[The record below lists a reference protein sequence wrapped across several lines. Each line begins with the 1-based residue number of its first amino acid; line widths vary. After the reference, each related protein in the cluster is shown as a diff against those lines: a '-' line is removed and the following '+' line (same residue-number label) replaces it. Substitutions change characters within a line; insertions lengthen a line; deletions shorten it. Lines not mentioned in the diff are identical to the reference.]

1 MGTMNLV
8 KRGLGSIIDKVIII
22 VAFVLV
28 SFLLFGMYG
37 MPGMLG
43 TYVAC
48 MGFTPDEYS
57 HLEQYSPY
65 SLDFQVT
72 ALFVVLNI
80 IYFFVSECFLKATV
94 GKYMLGGI
102 MVDAN
107 EKNIDTAK
115 IAKRCS
121 MLTLMMLIAIM
132 IRWMFNTTYWTV
144 IIIFFLVNDLPVL
157 LMNSRQSMVD
167 FLSST
172 FLVTKDNNKIQ
183 SNS

>member
-1 MGTMNLV
+1 MKAMNLV

-22 VAFVLV
+22 VALVLV

-48 MGFTPDEYS
+48 MGFAPNEYS
-57 HLEQYSPY
+57 SYSIE
-65 SLDFQVT
+65 FQVT

-80 IYFFVSECFLKATV
+80 IYYFVSEYFLKATV
-94 GKYMLGGI
+94 SKYMLGGVL
-102 MVDAN
+102 VDTN
-107 EKNIDTAK
+107 EKRVDTAR

-121 MLTLMMLIAIM
+121 VLTMMMLVAII
-132 IRWMFNTTYWTV
+132 IRWLFNTTYWTV
-144 IIIFFLVNDLPVL
+144 IILFFLVNDLPVL

-172 FLVTKDNNKIQ
+172 FLVAKDSNKIQ
-183 SNS
+183 PDL

>member
-1 MGTMNLV
+1 MKAMNLV

-22 VAFVLV
+22 VALVLV

-48 MGFTPDEYS
+48 MGFAPNEYS
-57 HLEQYSPY
+57 SYSIE
-65 SLDFQVT
+65 FQVT

-80 IYFFVSECFLKATV
+80 IYYFVSEYFLKATV
-94 GKYMLGGI
+94 GKYMLGGVL
-102 MVDAN
+102 VDTN
-107 EKNIDTAK
+107 EKRVDTAR

-121 MLTLMMLIAIM
+121 VLTMMMLVAII
-132 IRWMFNTTYWTV
+132 IRWLFNTTYWTV
-144 IIIFFLVNDLPVL
+144 IILFFLVNDLPVL

-172 FLVTKDNNKIQ
+172 FLVAKDSNKIQ
-183 SNS
+183 PDL

>member
-1 MGTMNLV
+1 MNLF
-8 KRGLGSIIDKVIII
+8 KRVIASVIDKFLILI
-22 VAFVLV
+22 AFVFV
-28 SFLLFGMYG
+28 SFLL
-37 MPGMLG
+37 LG
-43 TYVAC
+43 VNALSKLGVYATLLGVSPDVYVYPTMVA
-48 MGFTPDEYS
+48 
-57 HLEQYSPY
+57 YSPY
-65 SLDFQVT
+65 DLDFQVT

-80 IYFFVSECFLKATV
+80 IYYFVSEYFLKATV
-94 GKYMLGGI
+94 GKYMLGGVI
-102 MVDAN
+102 VDSN

-115 IAKRCS
+115 IVKRCS
-121 MLTLMMLIAIM
+121 MLIIMMLIAII